1 MNSNYAEYHLF
12 EAYYA
17 LWLRSL
23 NFIVFGV
30 VGLNYSVPTVDF
42 YLILY
47 LFILI
52 SSAYHHMKIDK
63 FHTICLRY

>member
-42 YLILY
+42 YLIL
-47 LFILI
+47 
-52 SSAYHHMKIDK
+52 
-63 FHTICLRY
+63 